1 MEQNNDYHK
10 AVHIMEEYSYNRIF
24 DKLIYKIPLKESD
37 ILYGITF
44 VGGPG
49 FGKTTVAKLLSSK
62 LKLYIVSNDEIRRLY
77 DSLGFGDEKYNH
89 DIKKMGYD
97 RRVYLLR
104 NKTSHILDVN
114 MEFAWERAANSYQ
127 NYGAKLL
134 FIELTCN
141 EEVVLRRIEDRKRTF
156 GKTDNYSRATEE
168 DYYRYVQLK
177 KENQKQIPSNMIF
190 YSINTEK
197 SIDKIEEQI
206 DFLVQKIERLFKE
219 DNICK

>member
-1 MEQNNDYHK
+1 MINKDDSLGI
-10 AVHIMEEYSYNRIF
+10 HIMKEYSYNRIF

-77 DSLGFGDEKYNH
+77 DSLGFGDAKYNY
-89 DIKKMGYD
+89 DIKRMGYD
-97 RRVYLLR
+97 RRVYLLK

-141 EEVVLRRIEDRKRTF
+141 EEVVLRRIEDRKRAF
-156 GKTDNYSRATEE
+156 GQTDNYSRATEE

-177 KENQKQIPSNMIF
+177 KENNKQIPSNMIF

-197 SIDKIEEQI
+197 SIDEIEEQI